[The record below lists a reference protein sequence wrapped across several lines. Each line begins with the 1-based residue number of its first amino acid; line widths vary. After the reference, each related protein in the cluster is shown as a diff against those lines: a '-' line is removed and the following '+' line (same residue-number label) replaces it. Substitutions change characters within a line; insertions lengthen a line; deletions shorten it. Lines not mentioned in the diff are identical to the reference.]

1 MKEHEFADLLGRLD
15 PELVARA
22 EAPVP
27 KHRRPAFWIV
37 PIAAALVILTCTA
50 LLAVP
55 FIPRTL
61 DVEYPLT
68 DGTEID
74 NVWIWYTTS
83 NGRQRREYVRLPE
96 NEQNVFLAWAHLNGI
111 DDVVK
116 LESIE
121 LSDPDD
127 FESADKYATITV
139 ASAIS
144 DASDIDV
151 LFASLE
157 KTYARYYGVRKEQLE
172 LVITQL
178 QITLEFSH
186 DLQKIPTGV
195 GAGKTIEITVTMTNI
210 SDQDIVHI
218 GAESDFVPGA
228 KLTLFPNG
236 QTILPQ
242 PHGKTEEIATYRL
255 APGESKSITY
265 TFQIPYTMPGF
276 QLSSLGNL
284 IYLGYYDL
292 VLFYGEYS
300 YTVNRAV
307 TVSLANLNKSTALE
321 AFYEFSEQ
329 LVPDTRKQLISSLS
343 TYTFRDQSVMDDMTV
358 DCMDGQGFFIE
369 SGEHELCSYAVRSD
383 YNDWVSADT
392 ATFTAKEIPDG
403 WSLPMGI
410 TEQDSIVQALSKIGL
425 DEQMIGKILSEQGAL
440 KLAGPSIFDS
450 ALRFDGNLYLH
461 CTEDHYVIEHSYC
474 KTPEYSDSRR
484 QRAEKYV
491 FLYYNREDLS
501 FESVKY
507 TVRTQDITPITFD
520 SPVVFT
526 QIAGKSCNVTL
537 TEEQTVILQ
546 QALFESTWQAVQ
558 DPEAPDCLAQAGKMT
573 FSYCST
579 KGIVYLDGLQ
589 MKLYTNDWEK
599 INEMLGCG
607 APYS

>member
-15 PELVARA
+15 PALVARA

-27 KHRRPAFWIV
+27 KHRRPTFWI
-37 PIAAALVILTCTA
+37 AAVAAVLVILTCTA

-55 FIPRTL
+55 FIPQTL

-68 DGTEID
+68 AGTEIN

-96 NEQNVFLAWAHLNGI
+96 NEQNVFLAWAHLNEI

-121 LSDPDD
+121 LADPDD
-127 FESADKYATITV
+127 SESAGKYATITV

-144 DASDIDV
+144 DASDTDA

-186 DLQKIPTGV
+186 DLEKIPTPI

-218 GAESDFVPGA
+218 GAGSDFVPGA
-228 KLTLFPNG
+228 KLMLCPEG

-242 PHGKTEEIATYRL
+242 PYGKTEEIATYRL

-276 QLSSLGNL
+276 QLSSLGTL

-300 YTVNRAV
+300 YTVNKAV
-307 TVSLANLNKSTALE
+307 TVSSANLNKTTALE

-329 LVPDTRKQLISSLS
+329 LVPDTRRQMVSSLS
-343 TYTFRDQSVMDDMTV
+343 TYTFRGQSVMADMTV
-358 DCMDGQGFFIE
+358 DCMDGQGFFVE
-369 SGEHELCSYAVRSD
+369 SGEHEICSYTVSSR
-383 YNDWVSADT
+383 YNDWVSVDT
-392 ATFTAKEIPDG
+392 VSFTAKEIPDG
-403 WSLPMGI
+403 WTLPVGI
-410 TEQDSIVQALSKIGL
+410 TDQDSIVQALSKIGL
-425 DEQMIGKILSEQGAL
+425 DEQMIGKILSEQGTL
-440 KLAGPSIFDS
+440 KLAGPNIYDS
-450 ALRFDGNLYLH
+450 VVRFDGNLDLH
-461 CTEDHYVIEHSYC
+461 CTEDHYVIEHLYF

-484 QRAEKYV
+484 QRAEKHV

-501 FESVKY
+501 FASVKF
-507 TVRTQDITPITFD
+507 TVQTQDATLITFD
-520 SPVVFT
+520 SSVVFT
-526 QIAGKSCNVTL
+526 QIAGKGCNVTL

-546 QALFESTWQAVQ
+546 QALFKGTWQSVQ
-558 DPEAPDCLAQAGKMT
+558 AQATPDCQGQAGKIA
-573 FSYCST
+573 FSYSST
-579 KGIVYLDGLQ
+579 EGIVYLDGLQ
-589 MKLYTNDWEK
+589 VNLSMSDWEK
-599 INEMLGCG
+599 VNEMLGCKS
-607 APYS
+607 PYS